1 MFCNNCGTQLPD
13 NANVCSNCGTPV
25 NGGAQQP
32 QYQQPVQPQYQQP
45 VQPQYQQPVQPQYQQ
60 PVQPQYQQPVQPQYQ
75 QPVQPQYQQPYA
87 AAPQGKQ
94 PAHGMAIAALVCGL
108 VGLFF
113 FPAILG
119 CIATILGSVAKKKGN
134 TSGIA
139 TGGMVLGIIDVAW
152 YLLSLIICGGFM
164 GIGF

>member
-60 PVQPQYQQPVQPQYQ
+60 PVQPQYQQPY
-75 QPVQPQYQQPYA
+75 

-94 PAHGMAIAALVCGL
+94 PGHGMAIAALVCGL

-119 CIATILGSVAKKKGN
+119 AIATILGSVAKKKGN
-134 TSGIA
+134 TSGVA

-152 YLLSLIICGGFM
+152 WLLTLIICGGFI

>member
-25 NGGAQQP
+25 NGGAQ
-32 QYQQPVQPQYQQP
+32 
-45 VQPQYQQPVQPQYQQ
+45 
-60 PVQPQYQQPVQPQYQ
+60 QPQYQQPVQPQYQ

>member
-25 NGGAQQP
+25 NGGAQ
-32 QYQQPVQPQYQQP
+32 
-45 VQPQYQQPVQPQYQQ
+45 QPQYQQ